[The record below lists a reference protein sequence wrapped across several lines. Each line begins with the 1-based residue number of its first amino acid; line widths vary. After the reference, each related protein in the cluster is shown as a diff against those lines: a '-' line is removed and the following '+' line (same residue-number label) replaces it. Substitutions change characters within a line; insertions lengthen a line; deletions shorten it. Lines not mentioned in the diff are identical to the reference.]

1 MIRGYITNLRRYNE
15 GQLVGK
21 WIDFPITEEELE
33 EVFNEIGINEDYEEY
48 FITDWET
55 DWELDISKEFGE
67 YPNIFEVSD
76 ITEELEA
83 IEDYGNLDW
92 LYAYIEC
99 SGVSLFDAVKEFED
113 NSIFYGHDA
122 YEVVEQFLSE
132 YFGIEDRAVTSI
144 LNYMNYDDF
153 ANYELNLYQSDY
165 GYIECF

>member
-1 MIRGYITNLRRYNE
+1 MIRGYITNLGAYNS
-15 GQLVGK
+15 GRLQGK
-21 WIDFPITEEELE
+21 WIEFPILDTEFN
-33 EVFNEIGINEDYEEY
+33 EVLDEIGIDEFNEEY
-48 FITDWET
+48 LFTDWET
-55 DWELDISKEFGE
+55 DWEIKPYKEFGE
-67 YPNIFEVSD
+67 YPDIDEIND
-76 ITEELEA
+76 ITNEMYD
-83 IEDYGNLDW
+83 IEDDDNLDW

-113 NSIFYGHDA
+113 NSIFYGRDA

-132 YFGIEDRAVTSI
+132 CFGIEDRAVTSI